1 MVSEGFI
8 KATELQL
15 GKGTHDNVATGA
27 DKRFMESGGEKDHMT
42 T

>member
-15 GKGTHDNVATGA
+15 GKGTDDNVAT
-27 DKRFMESGGEKDHMT
+27 DKRFMESGVKRT
-42 T
+42 I